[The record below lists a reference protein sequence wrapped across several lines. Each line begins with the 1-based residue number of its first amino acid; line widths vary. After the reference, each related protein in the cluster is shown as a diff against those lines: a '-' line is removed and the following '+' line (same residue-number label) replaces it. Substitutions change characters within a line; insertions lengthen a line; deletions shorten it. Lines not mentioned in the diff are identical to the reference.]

1 MEVPPCDCKKER
13 KSNICFTRY
22 LSLVLEHPLGDA
34 YINENLKTFKPYHIT
49 ASSFKPT
56 FENKVP
62 LTAHMC
68 KVAKLLP
75 EPIKS
80 LIQPSRDVITND
92 IAASSD
98 PKTSKFVRESTSTPQ
113 VADTQQTKETV
124 VTANATQSLEASES
138 AQDQGNQPQT
148 IDAKTADHVM
158 EEEDHDK
165 GINSSI
171 VSMGDVRLEDLSV
184 NDEDNPFDT
193 ESEIKVLVEEPT
205 DFDLHSMPDDEVESI
220 SGFEAADSNEEGT
233 ENTADNI
240 LDKIADLK
248 ASADNTSDPL
258 GHLQTDI
265 SSLSNKVENLE
276 SSLAKTVSSKLE
288 ESVPRMVADAFEERM
303 PELISETL
311 KNIIPN
317 IIEESIQQALPK
329 FDQRIQETLQSTMP
343 ELIRK
348 LLNKELN
355 ALNTLEIQRFASLQK
370 ELLTAIRAKVG
381 KSVRKTLWKEI
392 DIMKDRL
399 SYYDDKLDKGDVNL
413 RELIILMKGMGEN
426 LPKNDEMVNAQLQI
440 LDPAQGEQQLN
451 DDEMASVQDEQ
462 PSM

>member
-1 MEVPPCDCKKER
+1 MASASSSKQQPKKLTPASNVHFEVED
-13 KSNICFTRY
+13 
-22 LSLVLEHPLGDA
+22 
-34 YINENLKTFKPYHIT
+34 

-56 FENKVP
+56 FENEVP

-68 KVAKLLP
+68 KVAKLSP

-80 LIQPSRDVITND
+80 LIQPSGDVIADDTAD
-92 IAASSD
+92 KSSSGTFMEPVTQPKAKTDKKLRRKKIPASSD

-124 VTANATQSLEASES
+124 VTVNATQSLEASES

-165 GINSSI
+165 GINSGI
-171 VSMGDVRLEDLSV
+171 VSMGDTD
-184 NDEDNPFDT
+184 DEDQITFLGPVCD
-193 ESEIKVLVEEPT
+193 EIDKLVKEPT

-220 SGFEAADSNEEGT
+220 SGFEAADSNEEETG
-233 ENTADNI
+233 NTADNI
-240 LDKIADLK
+240 LDKIDDLK

-276 SSLAKTVSSKLE
+276 SSLSKTVSSKLE
-288 ESVPRMVADAFEERM
+288 ESVPRMVADAFKERM

-317 IIEESIQQALPK
+317 IIEESIQHALLK
-329 FDQRIQETLQSTMP
+329 FDQRIQETLQYTIP

-355 ALNTLEIQRFASLQK
+355 ALNTLEIQRFVSLQN
-370 ELLTAIRAKVG
+370 ELLTTIRAKVG
-381 KSVRKTLWKEI
+381 KSVRKTIWKEM
-392 DIMKDRL
+392 DIIKDRL
-399 SYYDDKLDKGDVNL
+399 SYYGDKLDKGDVNL
-413 RELIILMKGMGEN
+413 RELIILMK
-426 LPKNDEMVNAQLQI
+426 DMVHL
-440 LDPAQGEQQLN
+440 LD
-451 DDEMASVQDEQ
+451 
-462 PSM
+462 